1 MCYNNLVKLIR
12 YCDISKVVH
21 QEKVNMENIQI
32 EAYKVLKETNI
43 EKILTK
49 FGDVRFEGSYLYRTM
64 VARDVDISIFG
75 NSDFNERA
83 KLIEELA
90 KIPLIQK
97 IQMHDLVNFGIEK
110 EFRPNGIWFGLTVL
124 FNGNEWNFDI
134 WLVDIHE
141 KKPLMVNGSQQLHK
155 RMLNLTDYERAQIVA
170 MKQDFLRHDK
180 YIKGA
185 SSGDI
190 YSKVLRG

>member
-1 MCYNNLVKLIR
+1 MVKPIR

-49 FGDVRFEGSYLYRTM
+49 FGDVRFDGSYLYRTM
-64 VARDVDISIFG
+64 VARDIDISIFG
-75 NSDFNERA
+75 NSDFNEHA

-141 KKPLMVNGSQQLHK
+141 KKPQMVNGSQQLHK

-180 YIKGA
+180 YIKGT
-185 SSGDI
+185 SSADI

>member
-49 FGDVRFEGSYLYRTM
+49 FGDIRFEGSCLYRTM
-64 VARDVDISIFG
+64 VARDIDISIFG

-134 WLVDIHE
+134 WLVDIYE

-180 YIKGA
+180 YIKGT
-185 SSGDI
+185 SSADI